1 MNKNK
6 NRENQ
11 FEDFNYEIAE
21 EYLKLIRKIVDG
33 SIDKYFSTLNI
44 ETYKDLKVI
53 ARNTIYED
61 EDKKTISHYTYDVK
75 DLSTKEVWE
84 SLLCKSSDTINVGD
98 YVRVYFSDIE
108 YIGFKL

>member
-1 MNKNK
+1 MSKNK
-6 NRENQ
+6 NHENQ
-11 FEDFNYEIAE
+11 FEELNYEIAE
-21 EYLKLIRKIVDG
+21 EYLKLMRKMIVD
-33 SIDKYFSTLNI
+33 SINSYFSTQNI
-44 ETYKDLKVI
+44 ETYKDLKVVS
-53 ARNTIYED
+53 RNTVYTD
-61 EDKKTISHYTYDVK
+61 EKKETISHYTYDVK